1 MAVVLAASPEAG
13 LWQALV
19 EVWIAAAETEV
30 FNQYRFFQ

>member
-13 LWQALV
+13 LWQALAD
-19 EVWIAAAETEV
+19 VWIATLKTEV

>member
-13 LWQALV
+13 LRQALA
-19 EVWIAAAETEV
+19 EVWIAAAAMEV